1 MTPTEHQRLLQE
13 AKAPKPRNG
22 LDRLAD
28 GLIGRWKRGPW
39 VARRLQAVA
48 AEIAALRDSLE
59 KSPESRLDMMLQE
72 LRHERRRKP
81 SDPTG
86 FAKGLAVLAVAA
98 ERELGLRAYEVQL
111 MASAALVQGYFA
123 EVDTGEGKTLAIGIA
138 AAYRAL
144 NGLPCHVITANDY
157 LAGRDADNLKGFY
170 QRAGLSVGA
179 VLGEDDDAKRRQA
192 YACDVTYS
200 TAKEVAADYLRD
212 RLRGVDADGRGER
225 LISLVKG
232 REAVGKAVQRGL
244 HAALIDEADHALIDE
259 AVTPLV
265 ISRPLEAGEMEWVAK
280 AAWKLVRTFE
290 PGVHYRVERAARVV
304 ELLAPGLEL
313 ACHELDL
320 PRTGLWASDRRRVQV
335 IRQALE
341 ARELFIRDEHYVV
354 DDGKVVIVDPSTG
367 RPMPMRSWQQGLHQI
382 IEAKEGLEVSGGSET
397 MARISFQA
405 YFRKYHFLGGAS
417 GTLKE
422 VADEIWHTYHVPFVK
437 VPRNQPS
444 KRQHAGNRFCATREE
459 QQQRLLHE
467 IKSRHGRGQ
476 PLLIGSR
483 SVDRSEQVASLLRA
497 ENLSVGDRV
506 LNAVH
511 HRREASLVAMAGRKN
526 AITIATSMAG
536 RGTDIRLEKGVE
548 ILGGLH
554 VVSVDANQ
562 SARVDRQLFGRA
574 ARQADPGSVMSIYSA
589 DDELLVR
596 FIPRPV
602 LSVWKRALGMQ
613 SLRDLPQWIGVLL
626 LRWSQFRAQQIA
638 VRSRRSVMLSETEIR
653 RSLGFA
659 ASRG

>member
-1 MTPTEHQRLLQE
+1 MTPSEHQRLLGE
-13 AKAPKPRNG
+13 SKAPKPRTG
-22 LDRLAD
+22 LDRIAD
-28 GLIGRWKRGPW
+28 GLLGRWRRAPW

-48 AEIAALRDSLE
+48 VEINRLREEIE
-59 KSPESRLDMMLQE
+59 KSSDSSLNGMLDE
-72 LRHERRRKP
+72 LRLQRRRKP
-81 SDPTG
+81 FDHAEFT
-86 FAKGLAVLAVAA
+86 KGIAVLAVAA
-98 ERELGLRAYEVQL
+98 HREIGLRAYEVQL
-111 MASAALVQGYFA
+111 MASAALVQGYFT

-138 AAYRAL
+138 AAFKAL

-157 LAGRDADNLKGFY
+157 LAGRDAENLKIFY
-170 QRAGLSVGA
+170 KRVGLTVGA
-179 VLGEDDDAKRRQA
+179 VLGEDDDAKRREA
-192 YACDVTYS
+192 YGCDVTYS

-212 RLRGVDADGRGER
+212 RLRGVDAEARGKR
-225 LISLVKG
+225 LIGLVSG
-232 REAVGKAVQRGL
+232 RESSGRAVQRGL
-244 HAALIDEADHALIDE
+244 HAAVIDEADHALIDE
-259 AVTPLV
+259 AVTPLI
-265 ISRPLEAGEMEWVAK
+265 ISRPLEAGEMEPVAR
-280 AAWKLVRTFE
+280 AAWALVKTFE
-290 PGVHYRVERAARVV
+290 PGLHYQVDRTARVV
-304 ELLAPGLEL
+304 ELFEPGMEL

-335 IRQALE
+335 IRQAVE
-341 ARELFIRDEHYVV
+341 ARELLIRDEHYVV
-354 DDGKVVIVDPSTG
+354 DDGKVVIVDSSTG

-382 IEAKEGLEVSGGSET
+382 IEAKEGLDVSGGSET
-397 MARISFQA
+397 MARISFQT
-405 YFRKYHFLGGAS
+405 YFRKYHFLAGAS

-422 VADEIWHTYHVPFVK
+422 VAGEIWHTYHAPFVK
-437 VPRNQPS
+437 VPRNQLCQ
-444 KRQHAGNRFCATREE
+444 RQYAGIRFCATREE
-459 QQQRLLHE
+459 QQQRVLHE

-483 SVDRSEQVASLLRA
+483 SVERSEQVASLLRA
-497 ENLSVGDRV
+497 EKIPVTDRV

-511 HRREASLVAMAGRKN
+511 HRREATLVALAGRKH

-596 FIPRPV
+596 FIPQPLMRI
-602 LSVWKRALGMQ
+602 WTRALGMKLMGE
-613 SLRDLPQWIGVLL
+613 SPQWMGRLL
-626 LRWSQFRAQQIA
+626 LFWSQYRTQQLA
-638 VRSRRSVMLSETEIR
+638 ARSRRNVMLSETEIR

-659 ASRG
+659 VGR